1 MIQFHFNALNWFH
14 VQFSF
19 LWSYVCV
26 SLNFPVLI
34 VSIFMNDFFHCRHVS
49 ISVRFSLQA
58 YVFRFCYFF
67 NCAIQC
73 IYVFYSL
80 NSVCYSVLY
89 KSVYSVLFIVF
100 WCSFYW
106 AFQFHVYISVSISL
120 KGMCAYQFLK
130 HLQDLHRYIQT
141 IFSH

>member
-1 MIQFHFNALNWFH
+1 MFSFHFYEAMCVCHWTFRYWLF
-14 VQFSF
+14 QFSWMISF
-19 LWSYVCV
+19 TVGMWV
-26 SLNFPVLI
+26 FQW
-34 VSIFMNDFFHCRHVS
+34 DFHCRHMSFDFAIFLIVLFSVFMYS
-49 ISVRFSLQA
+49 IHW
-58 YVFRFCYFF
+58 
-67 NCAIQC
+67 I
-73 IYVFYSL
+73 
-80 NSVCYSVLY
+80 SVCYSVLY

-120 KGMCAYQFLK
+120 KGMCAYQSLK